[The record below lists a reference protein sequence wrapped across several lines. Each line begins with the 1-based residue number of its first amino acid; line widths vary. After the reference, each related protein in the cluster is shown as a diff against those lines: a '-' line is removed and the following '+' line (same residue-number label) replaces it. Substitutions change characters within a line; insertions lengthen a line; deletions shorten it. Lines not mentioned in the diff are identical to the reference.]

1 MPSRSGISTVR
12 GAEVIGGKCR
22 LCPLA
27 DEEGACEKREGPVR
41 GVGFRR
47 AGWQRAISE
56 RSTKLF
62 GRHVDLVKDA
72 VSRVS

>member
-1 MPSRSGISTVR
+1 MR
-12 GAEVIGGKCR
+12 
-22 LCPLA
+22 
-27 DEEGACEKREGPVR
+27 EEGRPGK

-47 AGWQRAISE
+47 ASWQRAVSE
-56 RSTKLF
+56 RSAKLS